1 MFTKDDLQ
9 TLVNLEAEGPMLS
22 VYLNTNPAEN
32 SPDTYK
38 LRLRS
43 LLDEVDL
50 PEDVQAV
57 QQYFDHQYNW
67 NNFRSAVV
75 FSNQEDDYFQAF
87 PLAVDVDDEIQIN
100 PFPYISPLAS
110 MLDAFSGN
118 GVVLVDQE
126 KARLFVFQMG
136 ELIQEEKIQGE
147 EIQRQKHGGG
157 SQTLGAWRGDE
168 GEGEYTDVQSGR
180 NMRNAARQADR
191 FFTKH
196 DVRRVILGGTEK
208 NVSAFREML
217 SKSWQSLII
226 GTIQVDMN
234 AAHNQIQERILEIVC
249 AEDARRKESLLDTV
263 ITEAAKGRNGLVRSD
278 DVLGAVR
285 EGRVQT
291 LIIDESYQ
299 QPGYRC
305 QGCGYLTT
313 QDLGNC
319 PFCEGTF
326 YKIEDVGEMAVR
338 RVLASGGRVEVF
350 KGDNPLQERGGIGA
364 LLRY

>member
-9 TLVNLEAEGPMLS
+9 TLVNLETEGPVLS

-32 SPDTYK
+32 SIDTYK

-43 LLDEVDL
+43 LLDEVEKS
-50 PEDVQAV
+50 EDVEAV
-57 QQYFDHQYNW
+57 QEYFDHQYNW
-67 NNFRSAVV
+67 KNFRSAVV
-75 FSNQEDDYFQAF
+75 FSNQGEEYFQAF
-87 PLAVDVDDEIQIN
+87 PLAVDVEDEVKVG
-100 PFPYISPLAS
+100 PYPYISPLAS

-136 ELIQEEKIQGE
+136 ELLQEEKFQGE

-157 SQTLGAWRGDE
+157 SQTVGAWRGDE
-168 GEGEYTDVQSGR
+168 GEGEYTDMLSGR
-180 NMRNAARQADR
+180 NMRNAAKQADR

-217 SKSWQSLII
+217 SKTWQSLTI

-234 AAHNQIQERILEIVC
+234 AAHNQIQEQILEIVC
-249 AEDARRKESLLDTV
+249 AEDAKRKESLLETV
-263 ITEAAKGRNGLVRSD
+263 ITEAAKGRNGLLRSD

-291 LIIDESYQ
+291 LIIDDSYQ
-299 QPGYRC
+299 QSGYRC
-305 QGCGYLTT
+305 DGCGYLTV
-313 QDLGNC
+313 QALENC
-319 PFCEGTF
+319 PFCEDTF
-326 YKIEDVGEMAVR
+326 SKIEDVGEMAVR
-338 RVLASGGRVEVF
+338 RVLASGGRVEVYQ
-350 KGDNPLQERGGIGA
+350 GDNPLQERGGIGA